1 MAMNPPPMVP
11 SHQIMQDA
19 EHMKLLA
26 IFYYVFGGLSCF
38 GSLFGVLYIAMGTMF
53 SRIAVKAAAS
63 SPGAAPPAEM
73 GSIIIV
79 IGVVITLLCVVMGV
93 GSILT
98 GRWIS
103 ARKNKTFCLV
113 VAGISCLSVPFGTVL
128 GVFTFLILS
137 RPTVAALFEGQSPL
151 TTPHA

>member
-1 MAMNPPPMVP
+1 MNPPPMVP
-11 SHQIMQDA
+11 SRQIMQDA
-19 EHMKLLA
+19 EHMKMLS

-38 GSLFGVLYIAMGTMF
+38 GSLFGAFYIVMGTVF
-53 SRIAVKAAAS
+53 SRILAKSAAS
-63 SPGAAPPAEM
+63 SSGGTPPAEM
-73 GSIIIV
+73 GWIFIAIGIFITIACII
-79 IGVVITLLCVVMGV
+79 MGV

-103 ARKNKTFCLV
+103 ARKNKTFCLI

-137 RPTVAALFEGQSPL
+137 RPTVVVLFEGQSPL